1 MRDHDPSLTPTE
13 TGTTRRTVLRAAGL
27 AALGG
32 GGVSVLAACASD
44 AEVGAPAASSAA
56 PTPAAS
62 SASPSASA
70 SASGSA
76 SASASSSA
84 SAAPSGSSIATA
96 DVPVGGGV
104 VLEDA
109 KYVVTQPAKG
119 EFKAFSSTCTHQGCK
134 VSDVTDTIN
143 CKCHGS
149 KFSIEDG
156 SVTSPPANQPL
167 AEAKATVSGDSV
179 FVEA

>member
-1 MRDHDPSLTPTE
+1 MSENDPSLPAADP
-13 TGTTRRTVLRAAGL
+13 GTTRRTVLRAAGL

-44 AEVGAPAASSAA
+44 AEVSAPTASSAA
-56 PTPAAS
+56 PTSSAP
-62 SASPSASA
+62 SASPSA
-70 SASGSA
+70 SA

-84 SAAPSGSSIATA
+84 SAAPSGPSIATA

-109 KYVVTQPAKG
+109 KYVVTQPTKG
-119 EFKAFSSTCTHQGCK
+119 DFKAFSSTCTHQGCK
-134 VSDVTDTIN
+134 VADVSDTIN

-156 SVTSPPANQPL
+156 SVVSPPANKPL
-167 AEAKATVSGDSV
+167 AESPTTISGDSV
-179 FVEA
+179 YIEA